1 MSKKADQQI
10 EVANRAAFTGWTN
23 PKTKNFV
30 EPGGIGGWESVRNNL
45 ISWPNTK
52 TGDPVD
58 MPSRRSSNVVVQDGG
73 GSVVIAPNIYI
84 QSSGSNVA
92 DANRAAQ
99 EVADIISR
107 TLKTAT
113 LRGM

>member
-1 MSKKADQQI
+1 
-10 EVANRAAFTGWTN
+10 
-23 PKTKNFV
+23 
-30 EPGGIGGWESVRNNL
+30 
-45 ISWPNTK
+45 
-52 TGDPVD
+52 
-58 MPSRRSSNVVVQDGG
+58 VVVQGGG

-107 TLKTAT
+107 KLKTAT